1 MIKDKITEKM
11 GRWSLDRVQ
20 FLLSHIENFIDDESE
35 ELRQKAKQF
44 VAQTGLDKIERLI
57 ETDPNDPE
65 LPRHLLE
72 RLATFF
78 DAGVLIQRGLSPE
91 NGNWW
96 VTDIFSRGNIFH
108 LELNDQIR
116 ANSLIPDL
124 TPLQVNKAQ
133 AKTILKTIN
142 MDFLAA
148 DLETM
153 AYMLKPTPG
162 VALVLLSNLPA
173 PWAASHMEHAHK
185 LVNKAFNY

>member
-1 MIKDKITEKM
+1 MIKDKISTKV

-44 VAQTGLDKIERLI
+44 VAQTGLDQIERLI

-96 VTDIFSRGNIFH
+96 ITDIFSRGNIFH

-116 ANSLIPDL
+116 ANNLIPDL

-133 AKTILKTIN
+133 AKTVLKS
-142 MDFLAA
+142 MALDFLATS
-148 DLETM
+148 DETM

-173 PWAASHMEHAHK
+173 PWAVSHIEQAHK
-185 LVNKAFNY
+185 LVNKAFNF